1 MSLAEIEL
9 GCLCYAIIYKWF
21 NLCAGLA
28 FPVAMDNS
36 SLGPES
42 QSSRQVQGTPGWE
55 SSWSKR
61 ARTNGSESTYSD
73 RKK

>member
-9 GCLCYAIIYKWF
+9 GCLCDAIIYKWF
-21 NLCAGLA
+21 NLRAGLS

-42 QSSRQVQGTPGWE
+42 QSSGQ
-55 SSWSKR
+55 
-61 ARTNGSESTYSD
+61 AH
-73 RKK
+73 

>member
-9 GCLCYAIIYKWF
+9 GCLCTAIIYKWF
-21 NLCAGLA
+21 NLRAGLS

-42 QSSRQVQGTPGWE
+42 QSSRQVH
-55 SSWSKR
+55 
-61 ARTNGSESTYSD
+61 
-73 RKK
+73 